1 MRENEGKVPESIV
14 LNHVLIMAQQSLCP
28 DTYEKF
34 VYAYNEL
41 IDIRQLPN
49 NKIDYDSI
57 E

>member
-1 MRENEGKVPESIV
+1 MYKLRKKIESIV
-14 LNHVLIMAQQSLCP
+14 LVRVLLMAQQSLCP

-41 IDIRQLPN
+41 ICIRKLPN
-49 NKIDYDSI
+49 KKIDYYST